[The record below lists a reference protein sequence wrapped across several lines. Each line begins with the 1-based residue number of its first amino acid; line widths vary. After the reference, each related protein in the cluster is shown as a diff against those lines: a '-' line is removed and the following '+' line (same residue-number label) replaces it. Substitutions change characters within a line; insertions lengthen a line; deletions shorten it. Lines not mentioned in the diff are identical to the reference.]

1 MQKSILV
8 RLNSINMKVLLALL
22 LCLIA
27 NINCSIEMQPDNK
40 NCIWNYR
47 CCAHEKVNGE
57 IKCIEMCQPEIK
69 CDDDVPSD
77 VETFISP
84 VTAFQA
90 FSVNIPS
97 ACRKG
102 YRRDDDGICRR
113 VFGFTTAAN
122 NHLYKYKK

>member
-1 MQKSILV
+1 MQESALV
-8 RLNSINMKVLLALL
+8 KLNSINMKFLFVLLLL
-22 LCLIA
+22 LVT
-27 NINCSIEMQPDNK
+27 NINCTIEMQPDNK

-47 CCAHEKVNGE
+47 CCAHERVNGE

-69 CDDDVPSD
+69 CDDDLESD
-77 VETFISP
+77 VESFISGP
-84 VTAFQA
+84 ATAFQT

-102 YRRDDDGICRR
+102 FRKDDDGVCRR

-122 NHLYKYKK
+122 NLL